1 LQKVRKELRNEIQRG
16 VILRA
21 KLNEFMSEKRTT
33 VIYDMDG
40 LMINSEPFWRQAE
53 IKVFATVGLQL
64 TEQDCIQTTGFR
76 FDEVVDFWYN
86 RQPWTGKSKQQ
97 IHDEVIEEMENAITH
112 HATEMEGV
120 HASLEYFKTK
130 GLRIALASS
139 SAMRLIKATVKKLDI
154 ESYFELLVS
163 AEHETYGKPHPA
175 VFLRTAETLRV
186 RPDECLVLE
195 DSFYGL
201 LAAKAAKM
209 KCAVVPDALAFDDA
223 RFVIADWKL
232 KSLKEVPVKL

>member
-1 LQKVRKELRNEIQRG
+1 MSGKLR
-16 VILRA
+16 
-21 KLNEFMSEKRTT
+21 T

-40 LMINSEPFWRQAE
+40 LIINSEPFWRQVE
-53 IKVFATVGLQL
+53 IKVFATVGVHL
-64 TEQDCIQTTGFR
+64 TEHDCIQTTGFR

-97 IHDEVIEEMENAITH
+97 IHDEVIDEMENAITH

-120 HASLEYFKTK
+120 HASLEYFKGK
-130 GLRIALASS
+130 GLSIALASS

-154 ESYFELLVS
+154 ENYFELLVS

-175 VFLRTAETLRV
+175 VFLRTAETLKV

-209 KCAVVPDALAFDDA
+209 KCAVVPDALGFNDA

-232 KSLKEVPVKL
+232 KSLKEAHLAIPL